1 MRYCIVV
8 SLAVLFAFSVVGCAI
23 PGETKARFWTE
34 QGRIEGMINSNELR
48 HGHYHPFKAGV
59 VDTKV
64 VSVDTEGVITEH
76 WFVDR
81 GDHNV
86 IYTITMTPR
95 VRQDLSKGIAGPAPP
110 TSSGYVGY
118 NLAVAIPEEDR
129 AGGN

>member
-34 QGRIEGMINSNELR
+34 QGRIEGMINSNELQ
-48 HGHYHPFKAGV
+48 HGHYHPLKAGV

-86 IYTITMTPR
+86 IYTVTMT
-95 VRQDLSKGIAGPAPP
+95 PAPP

-118 NLAVAIPEEDR
+118 NLVVAIPEEDR